1 MTNTSPSVYIL
12 HGDDEYAIRSFLDQK
27 LKARMGETSD
37 AAMDITTL
45 DGRSKSLEAIQ
56 AETHTMPFLAKRRMV
71 VLYHPL
77 SLAKGK
83 TKQEK
88 LIELLESIPPS
99 TALVLIEDTALDIK
113 HWLIK
118 WAREHTDQ
126 AWSQLF
132 SLPTGGAMTRWIMDQ
147 AQAMGGEVSNPAAQL
162 LASYTDEDP
171 RLVKSEINKLLTYVD
186 YSRAVSEDDVS
197 NLVADVRQGDVFEMV
212 DAIGYGD
219 GEKAMK
225 MLRRLLEDGEA
236 LSLFGMIV
244 RQFRLLIQVRELLD
258 ENPGLSTEDI
268 AAEIGVHPYPI
279 KKITPQAK
287 HFNLP
292 QLKRIYHQLS
302 DLDQAI
308 KTGRLEGK
316 LALDL
321 LIASLT
327 Q

>member
-1 MTNTSPSVYIL
+1 MSKPSPSVYIL
-12 HGDDEYAIRSFLDQK
+12 HGNDEFAIRSFLDEK
-27 LKARMGETSD
+27 LKARMGESTD
-37 AAMDITTL
+37 TTMDITSL

-56 AETHTMPFLAKRRMV
+56 AETHTVPFLAKRRMV
-71 VLYHPL
+71 VLNHPL
-77 SLAKGK
+77 SQTKGK
-83 TKQEK
+83 TKQGK
-88 LIELLESIPPS
+88 FLELLESVPPS
-99 TALVLIEDTALDIK
+99 TALVLIEDKILDNK

-118 WAREHTDQ
+118 WSREHSQQ

-132 SLPTGGAMTRWIMDQ
+132 SLPKGGAMTRWIIDQ
-147 AQAMGGEVSNPAAQL
+147 AQEMGGEISNPAAQL
-162 LASYTDEDP
+162 LASYLDEDP
-171 RLVKSEINKLLTYVD
+171 RLAKSEINKLLTYVD
-186 YSRAVSEDDVS
+186 FSRAINEDDVQA
-197 NLVADVRQGDVFEMV
+197 LVADVRQGDVFEMV

-219 GEKAMK
+219 GENALK

-236 LSLFGMIV
+236 LPLFGMIV

-258 ENPGLSTEDI
+258 ENPGRSPDEMAD
-268 AAEIGVHPYPI
+268 EIGVHPFPI

-292 QLKRIYHQLS
+292 QLKKIYKQLS
-302 DLDQAI
+302 DLDQSI
-308 KTGRLEGK
+308 KTGRLDGK